1 MQKDGEDYNP
11 LRITEIHAF
20 IYEPIYASTRTK
32 INAGDCF
39 LIDSTLIH
47 VEQMVEPENHNLG
60 TLKCKELWDIY
71 IFLEQFTK
79 YLLITAAG
87 QIMVSNYLA

>member
-1 MQKDGEDYNP
+1 
-11 LRITEIHAF
+11 
-20 IYEPIYASTRTK
+20 
-32 INAGDCF
+32 
-39 LIDSTLIH
+39 
-47 VEQMVEPENHNLG
+47 MVEPENHNLG